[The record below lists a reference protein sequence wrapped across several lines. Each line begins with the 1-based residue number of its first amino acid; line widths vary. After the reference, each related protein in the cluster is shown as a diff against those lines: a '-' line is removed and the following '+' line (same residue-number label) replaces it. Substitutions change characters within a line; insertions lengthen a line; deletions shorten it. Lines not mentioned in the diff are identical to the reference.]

1 MDLKVGIIGTGIGLT
16 HAKIASKVPGMTVTG
31 ICGYQSDKTERIA
44 KELNIPFWT
53 TDYKK
58 LLEEPVDLVVIAPP
72 NDLHFPMFLET
83 LKHKKHI
90 IVEKPAGITST
101 EVDKMIKASA
111 HYEKAVIVHHELRF
125 HPLFSKVNSLIK
137 NGRLGDVNLV
147 ELSYTHNLFS
157 NPDYK
162 FSWMN
167 QKERGGGQLQLM
179 GTHLLDLVNYWL
191 DFPNVSET
199 NIKTAVS
206 VPQRAGSDGKL
217 HKVTA
222 EDTFTL
228 NLRLGNTLTCVS
240 NGTMGFGYKGLTFK
254 IHGTK
259 GFLIFDEERGL
270 RASFGFGK
278 IEPVTSDSLE
288 VDLKDGIFKV
298 GMKYFY
304 AELLKWLT
312 AGQSAGVDS
321 RFCTLEQAK
330 AIQSIIFC

>member
-1 MDLKVGIIGTGIGLT
+1 MDLKIGIIGTGIGLS
-16 HAKIASKVPGMTVTG
+16 HAKIASKLAGVTVTG
-31 ICGYQSDKTERIA
+31 ICGYQSEKTQRIA
-44 KELNIPFWT
+44 RELNIPLWT

-90 IVEKPAGITST
+90 IVEKPAGITPA

-111 HYEKAVIVHHELRF
+111 HYNKTVIVDHELRF
-125 HPLFSKVNSLIK
+125 HPLFSKIRNMIQ
-137 NGRLGDVNLV
+137 NGQLGNITLV
-147 ELSYTHNLFS
+147 EMSYTHNLFA

-191 DFPNVSET
+191 DFPKATDIS
-199 NIKTAVS
+199 IKTAIS
-206 VPQRAGSDGKL
+206 VPERRDPDGKL

-228 NLRLGNTLTCVS
+228 SLRLGNSLVSAS

-259 GFLIFDEERGL
+259 GFLIFDEETGL
-270 RASFGFGK
+270 RASFEFGK
-278 IEPVTSDSLE
+278 MGPVTTQSLE
-288 VDLKDGIFKV
+288 VDLKEGIFRI
-298 GMKYFY
+298 GLEHFWE
-304 AELLKWLT
+304 ELIKLLT
-312 AGQSAGVDS
+312 GGQSRNVDPG
-321 RFCTLEQAK
+321 FCTLTQAK
-330 AIQSIIFC
+330 LVQKIIH